1 MSTHEHD
8 PRAALPPVAPN
19 RKAPTGAVR
28 GTSLPYLAVVEV
40 QGPDAGSFLQGQLTQ
55 DALSMSPGRARA
67 GGYCSAKG
75 RLLANFVMLHP
86 DSDTWWLLTHAGLVE
101 PLVKRLKMFV
111 LRARCTVRAR
121 PDLLVSG
128 ELAGA
133 RSLWEVELMPSS
145 DTPVP
150 GAIDGSAA
158 ALADG
163 DRVQQPDTA
172 WAVGWWGGRTLWLS
186 RVSGPAPSPLASV
199 ALAQPTQSP
208 ADSPAQEAWRH
219 ADIAA
224 GWPWIEP
231 ATVDQ
236 FVPQMVNF
244 ELLDGV
250 NFRKGC
256 YPGQEVVARSQ
267 YRGTLKR
274 RMALFSVQAP
284 AGPLPAASSEL
295 FHSEDPGQPAGM
307 VVNASTDPQDRRR
320 IHLLAE
326 VKLAATVSGS
336 LHLGSPEGP
345 ALQPQPLPYAIPADT
360 ER

>member
-1 MSTHEHD
+1 MSTHDHD
-8 PRAALPPVAPN
+8 PSAALPPVAPTHE
-19 RKAPTGAVR
+19 APVGAIR
-28 GTSLPYLAVVEV
+28 GTPLPYLAVVEV

-55 DALSMSPGRARA
+55 DAVSMSLGRARA

-75 RLLANFVMLHP
+75 RLLANFVMVHP
-86 DSDTWWLLTHAGLVE
+86 DGDTWWLLTHAGLVE

-128 ELAGA
+128 EPAGG
-133 RSLWEVELMPSS
+133 RSLWQVEVMPTG
-145 DTPVP
+145 DAAVP
-150 GAIDGSAA
+150 GAVDDRTAA
-158 ALADG
+158 PADE
-163 DRVQQPDTA
+163 DRVHQPGTA
-172 WAVGWWGGRTLWLS
+172 WAVGWWGGRSLWLS
-186 RVSGPAPSPLASV
+186 RVSDPAH
-199 ALAQPTQSP
+199 SP
-208 ADSPAQEAWRH
+208 ADAAAQEAWRC

-231 ATVDQ
+231 ATVEQ

-244 ELLDGV
+244 ELLEGV

-284 AGPLPAASSEL
+284 AVPLPQAASEL

-307 VVNASTDPQDRRR
+307 VVNASTDPQDRLRVL
-320 IHLLAE
+320 LLAE
-326 VKLAATVSGS
+326 VKLAAMVSGN
-336 LHLGSPEGP
+336 LHLGSPDGP
-345 ALQPQPLPYAIPADT
+345 VLQPRPLPYAIPSDT
-360 ER
+360 EQ